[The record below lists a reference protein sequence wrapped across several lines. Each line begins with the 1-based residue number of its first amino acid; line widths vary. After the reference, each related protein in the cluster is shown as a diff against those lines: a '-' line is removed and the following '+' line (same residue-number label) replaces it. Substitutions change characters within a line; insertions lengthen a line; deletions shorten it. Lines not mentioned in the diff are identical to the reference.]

1 MQQNQKNISKV
12 RKIIKLLN
20 QIIEDNLLNEIEKLK
35 NIFLLTKD
43 LKKI

>member
-20 QIIEDNLLNEIEKLK
+20 QIIEDNFLNEIEKLK

>member
-20 QIIEDNLLNEIEKLK
+20 QIIEDNFLNEIEKLK
-35 NIFLLTKD
+35 NIFQLTKD